1 LPAGLDRIDFGR
13 EPLQPL
19 PLRRAL
25 TGRLPP
31 LGRAD

>member
-1 LPAGLDRIDFGR
+1 LAAGLDRVGLGR

-19 PLRRAL
+19 PLRSAL

-31 LGRAD
+31 PGGPD